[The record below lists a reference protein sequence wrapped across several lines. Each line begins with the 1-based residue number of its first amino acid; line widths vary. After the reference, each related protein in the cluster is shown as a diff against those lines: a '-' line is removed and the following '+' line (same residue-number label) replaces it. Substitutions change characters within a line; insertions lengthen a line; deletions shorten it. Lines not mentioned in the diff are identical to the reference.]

1 MMTLLSLLFKYGEC
15 LTLTLS
21 QPRFSQKMAL
31 APHLYTLA
39 FGLAAR
45 KKEGETEVRG
55 KEENDGETDTWSTH
69 PKKEQGGG
77 IKPER
82 LSGRQR
88 NLCVVA

>member
-1 MMTLLSLLFKYGEC
+1 
-15 LTLTLS
+15 
-21 QPRFSQKMAL
+21 MAL

-82 LSGRQR
+82 FLERQR
-88 NLCVVA
+88 NLCVVAWEPDLEKQSELNLDPLLRRG